1 MLWRGQNPGPRT
13 DDKIITFEENFLIRS
28 LLLVSESEA
37 YFLQHFLLSVDQN

>member
-13 DDKIITFEENFLIRS
+13 GDKIIAFEENFLIRS
-28 LLLVSESEA
+28 PLLASESEA